1 MILLFILHHLMKQ
14 KLFENTQQRAKQW
27 CYRQDYWPGRRK
39 EEAKL
44 DSSKIFGQT
53 WVPILTL
60 QVVSFMN

>member
-1 MILLFILHHLMKQ
+1 MKQ